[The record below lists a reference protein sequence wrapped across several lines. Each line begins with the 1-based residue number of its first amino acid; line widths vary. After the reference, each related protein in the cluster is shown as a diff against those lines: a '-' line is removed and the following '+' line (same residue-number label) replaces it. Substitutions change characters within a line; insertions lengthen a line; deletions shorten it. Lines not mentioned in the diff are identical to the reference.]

1 MKAIY
6 YLSLLGILIL
16 GNCYNAAAQCDDKE
30 TRKKVKAGLKE
41 YVFETA
47 SSKQFNAFREPR
59 KVIDATFSVYA
70 DEQYRVLNLCAGFKQ
85 KVIFSIYDS
94 KKKLIYSND
103 KNPTETSF
111 DFKALE
117 TGDYTI
123 RFNFTEESTP
133 TGCVS
138 FAVGYK
144 L

>member
-6 YLSLLGILIL
+6 YLSLVFALVIGYSFTA
-16 GNCYNAAAQCDDKE
+16 NAQCDDKE
-30 TRKKVKAGLKE
+30 TRKKVKAGLQE

-59 KVIDATFSVYA
+59 KVIDATFSVYS
-70 DEQYRVLNLCAGFKQ
+70 DEQYRIINLCSGFNQ
-85 KVIFSIYDS
+85 KVVFSIYDS
-94 KKKLIYSND
+94 KKKLIYTND
-103 KNPTETSF
+103 KDPSEKSF

-123 RFNFTEESTP
+123 RFNFSEESTP